1 VQTEK
6 SAVQE
11 IKNIRDEI
19 QSLKNRINL
28 IEASLDIQ
36 EWKHTL
42 SYQADSAETDEDFE
56 LNLGIKSEDS
66 IEFRV
71 GEYGMAWLGNI
82 VLLFGIAFLVE
93 YLQNS
98 GYKLISALIG
108 LTSVALIY
116 AGAKYTKST
125 LPYLSKLFVYT
136 GHILLFYMAL
146 MLHFFQ
152 DEPLIGS
159 SFLGHSALVIVSGVL
174 FYLAYRRQ
182 SQLMAGT
189 TLLMMLFSGLISN
202 SLTFAAS
209 ITTLIALL
217 ALTLYYK
224 FGWLKIVFIF
234 IFLIYLSHLNWILN
248 SPIASGKLE
257 FIPSPGIGYF
267 FLFATGA
274 IISLL
279 ALIPKKENVSDDFVI
294 TTIVLN
300 GLAFSLLL
308 AITGFTYLSKNYVP
322 VFAAIS
328 LVCLAYSIVLQS
340 RSFLKITASMYAL
353 YGFMAMSVA
362 FYGIL
367 LLPKAYMLLSAQSFL
382 VVSMALWFRSRF
394 IVVMNTILFLMLLI
408 FYMFSG
414 GNHNPTNFSFMLVAF
429 ITARFINWKKERL
442 NIKTEHIRN
451 IYLVAGF
458 VMTLV
463 TFYHAVPTSYITAS
477 WIAAAILFFVIGR
490 MINNIKYR
498 WLAIATLVS
507 SGIKLVL
514 VDLSHIDIGFRI
526 LMFLLLAI
534 ISISVSILYTKYLVK
549 KKG

>member
-1 VQTEK
+1 
-6 SAVQE
+6 
-11 IKNIRDEI
+11 
-19 QSLKNRINL
+19 
-28 IEASLDIQ
+28 
-36 EWKHTL
+36 
-42 SYQADSAETDEDFE
+42 
-56 LNLGIKSEDS
+56 
-66 IEFRV
+66 
-71 GEYGMAWLGNI
+71 MAWLGNI
-82 VLLFGIAFLVE
+82 VLLFGIAFLEE

-98 GYKLISALIG
+98 GYLLISALIG
-108 LTSVALIY
+108 FISVALIY
-116 AGAKYTKST
+116 AGAKFTKNT

-136 GHILLFYMAL
+136 GHILLFYTAL

-152 DEPLIGS
+152 DEPLIGC
-159 SFLGHSALVIVSGVL
+159 SFLGHLAVVIVSGVL
-174 FYLAYRRQ
+174 FYLSYRQQ

-189 TLLMMLFSGLISN
+189 TLMMMLVSGMISN
-202 SLTFAAS
+202 SLSFAAG
-209 ITTLIALL
+209 ITTLVAILSL
-217 ALTLYYK
+217 ALYYR

-248 SPIASGKLE
+248 SPFASGKLE

-279 ALIPKKENVSDDFVI
+279 ALLPKKEDVSDDFVI
-294 TTIVLN
+294 TSIVFN
-300 GLAFSLLL
+300 GLAFSGLL
-308 AITGFTYLSKNYVP
+308 AITGFNYLIKNYVP

-328 LVCLAYSIVLQS
+328 VVCLAYSIVLQS

-408 FYMFSG
+408 FYMLSA

-463 TFYHAVPTSYITAS
+463 AFYHAVPTSYITAS
-477 WIAAAILFFVIGR
+477 WISAAILFFIVGR
-490 MINNIKYR
+490 LINNIKYR